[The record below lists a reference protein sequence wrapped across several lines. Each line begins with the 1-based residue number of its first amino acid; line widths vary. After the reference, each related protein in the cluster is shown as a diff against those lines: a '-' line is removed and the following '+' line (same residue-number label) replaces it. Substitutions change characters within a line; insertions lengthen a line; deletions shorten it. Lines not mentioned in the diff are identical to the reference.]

1 MDMSLLDISA
11 TQKRL
16 ALLLWLGLSIAACD
30 GGPARPTPVPQPSPV
45 VPPAPQPAPD
55 PLPAPSPPPAGTR
68 VIAIGE
74 VVKDTTSDARRRFA
88 IVPSADGVLVI
99 QLSWDASTA
108 AVLRLTVDDVDI
120 PEGCCNW
127 SSPVIT
133 RVKVRKNQQVL
144 IAVSFAGTIWD
155 YAR

>member
-1 MDMSLLDISA
+1 L
-11 TQKRL
+11 
-16 ALLLWLGLSIAACD
+16 
-30 GGPARPTPVPQPSPV
+30 
-45 VPPAPQPAPD
+45 
-55 PLPAPSPPPAGTR
+55 
-68 VIAIGE
+68 IAIGE
-74 VVKDTTSDARRRFA
+74 VVKDATSDARRRFA

-120 PEGCCNW
+120 PAGCCNW

-133 RVKVRKNQQVL
+133 RVNVRKDQQIL

-155 YAR
+155 YGRVSSKTAEVSAKADAWTVEFLLSTSLE